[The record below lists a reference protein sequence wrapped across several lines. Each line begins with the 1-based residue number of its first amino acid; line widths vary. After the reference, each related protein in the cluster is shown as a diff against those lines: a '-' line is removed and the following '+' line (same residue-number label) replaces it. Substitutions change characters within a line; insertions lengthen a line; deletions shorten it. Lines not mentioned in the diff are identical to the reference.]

1 MILGVLFYIM
11 KQTNWITKKMESF
24 SRPTQEMIARMQ
36 FGNGI
41 ENFKFVTKIVK
52 EAKSEEEV
60 IEKLNLLNLSL
71 KIKENKSKTEK
82 NGILVF
88 NECEI

>member
-1 MILGVLFYIM
+1 M
-11 KQTNWITKKMESF
+11 KQTNWITKRMESF

-71 KIKENKSKTEK
+71 KIKENKNERGK
-82 NGILVF
+82 NRSLILS
-88 NECEI
+88 ECDN